1 LTLTVEVGELPAVP
15 EHDGDGVAAGLPVF
29 LCWIGL
35 AVLAETRPVVTAAR
49 SLVEPELGES
59 LGAVSPLPTS
69 GLLLVPPGA
78 VLPEESD
85 GVGVGLVDVEVDEL
99 GDGDELWLG
108 GGVELLDG
116 CGVIVGFFVAHV
128 VWFVAPE
135 VGLCPGDVRDP
146 PVVSDW
152 PGAAP
157 VA

>member
-1 LTLTVEVGELPAVP
+1 MALVP
-15 EHDGDGVAAGLPVF
+15 STR
-29 LCWIGL
+29 L
-35 AVLAETRPVVTAAR
+35 AVIAAR
-49 SLVEPELGES
+49 WLVVPELGES
-59 LGAVSPLPTS
+59 LGPLSPS
-69 GLLLVPPGA
+69 GPSCGLSPVPLGA
-78 VLPEESD
+78 VLPVLESE

-99 GDGDELWLG
+99 GDGDVLWLG
-108 GGVELLDG
+108 DEVEVFVDG

-157 VA
+157 VGFPGPLCPCPVEETMPVG